1 MAHLVEMATI
11 TKILL
16 EWYFKNGRI
25 LPWRVSPKD
34 AETGK
39 TPDPYKIWISE
50 VMLQQTTVST
60 VIPYFEKSTNYSFN
74 ICINNYLSFTKCN

>member
-1 MAHLVEMATI
+1 MAHLIEMATI

-50 VMLQQTTVST
+50 VML
-60 VIPYFEKSTNYSFN
+60 
-74 ICINNYLSFTKCN
+74 

>member
-1 MAHLVEMATI
+1 MAHLIEMATI

-50 VMLQQTTVST
+50 VMLQQTTVSA
-60 VIPYFEKSTNYSFN
+60 VIPYFEKFMIRFPNIESLADSTED
-74 ICINNYLSFTKCN
+74 